1 MFLNRG
7 LLRCWVFLFG
17 ENSVNSLEMQHFLNI
32 NKKLFDALSM
42 VIITIFWWNSSKCFL
57 TSGSLNTSFICL
69 AFTFYSSSVFFF
81 ILVNTFSFDEFKLGS
96 HLQKKIVIC
105 LIESPIKMMKYAF
118 YFILKALFVLKIFK
132 FLSRIVCHV
141 GKTALSERFKLAS
154 KFMTS
159 HSGL

>member
-7 LLRCWVFLFG
+7 LLRCWFFLFG
-17 ENSVNSLEMQHFLNI
+17 ENSVNSLEMYYFQNI

-42 VIITIFWWNSSKCFL
+42 AIITIFWWNSSKCFL

-81 ILVNTFSFDEFKLGS
+81 HLGQYFLFWWIQVGLS
-96 HLQKKIVIC
+96 PSKKVC
-105 LIESPIKMMKYAF
+105 YLLDWEPYKN
-118 YFILKALFVLKIFK
+118 ALFVLKIFK

-141 GKTALSERFKLAS
+141 GKTALSERFELAS